1 MKRFALCVL
10 LVAAG
15 NAFGFQSTSTPA
27 THGHESKASIS
38 ELRDFWNQYQEAVKQ
53 KDSNK
58 LLTFYLNGTI
68 PVIGGIAPASYA
80 VISAANKQP
89 IPRVLVSTGK
99 DNATGEVRLPPDATE
114 NLQIQTDG
122 EVGTL
127 SWDYTATVGHGR
139 ITWAV
144 VRTNDGWKIASIVFS
159 LNVPA
164 ADKKS

>member
-10 LVAAG
+10 LLAAG
-15 NAFGFQSTSTPA
+15 NAFGFQSAPA
-27 THGHESKASIS
+27 PANPHHESKASVS
-38 ELRDFWNQYQEAVKQ
+38 ELRDFWDQYQQAVKQ
-53 KDSNK
+53 KDSKK
-58 LLTFYLNGTI
+58 LLAFYLSETI
-68 PVIGGIAPASYA
+68 PVLGGIAPASYA

-99 DNATGEVRLPPDATE
+99 ENAAGETRLPPDITE

-127 SWDYTATVGHGR
+127 SWDYTAKVGHGR

>member
-1 MKRFALCVL
+1 MKRFVLCVL

-15 NAFGFQSTSTPA
+15 NAFGFQSTSGPT
-27 THGHESKASIS
+27 THAHESKASIS
-38 ELRDFWNQYQEAVKQ
+38 ELHNFWNQYQEAVKQ

-58 LLTFYLNGTI
+58 LLTFYLNETI

-99 DNATGEVRLPPDATE
+99 ENAAGEIRLPPDVTE